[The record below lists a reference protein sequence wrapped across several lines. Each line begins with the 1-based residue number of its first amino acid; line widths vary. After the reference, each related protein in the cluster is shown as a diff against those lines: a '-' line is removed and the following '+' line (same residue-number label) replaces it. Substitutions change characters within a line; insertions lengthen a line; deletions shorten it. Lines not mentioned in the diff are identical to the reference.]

1 MQYTITPPSQFKKIP
16 WKNGKGST
24 IELAI
29 NKGATLD
36 NFDWRI
42 SMADVVENGPFSDFS
57 GYLRHLILIKGHSIT
72 LEHEEKEPDFLT
84 QHLNYA
90 KFLGSN
96 KTTGILPAGPI
107 TDFNI
112 MTKTSLYDVDVF
124 TAEHATIKQL
134 TNCNF
139 AFIYSLSGDVK
150 VSSSSQVEFTLPAE
164 HLLQVWDLDDATQ
177 LTILGGNLIVV
188 SLKTQTES

>member
-1 MQYTITPPSQFKKIP
+1 MQYMITSPSQFKTIP
-16 WKNGKGST
+16 WKNGKGNT

-29 NKGATLD
+29 NTGASLD

-57 GYLRHLILIKGHSIT
+57 GYLRHLILIKGQSIT
-72 LEHEEKEPDFLT
+72 LGHDDQGTDFLT

-112 MTKTSLYDVDVF
+112 ITREHLYDVDVF
-124 TAEHATIKQL
+124 TSVDATIKQL
-134 TNCNF
+134 AACDL
-139 AFIYSLSGDVK
+139 AFVYSLNADVK
-150 VSSSSQVEFTLPAE
+150 VSTSSQEAFTLPAQ
-164 HLLQVWDLDDATQ
+164 HLLQVNELSDSTQ
-177 LTILGGNLIVV
+177 LTVLGGNLIVV
-188 SLKTQTES
+188 RLKTQA